1 MTTTPGSVVADTVE
15 LLWPG
20 RPGGRCY
27 RVLPTATRPRLLV
40 PERPRAAA
48 VAGLRAVRESTSRQ
62 SRARTAAVS
71 AAFSTAP
78 TRLLPGERVVVGD
91 GGIDQMLGD
100 TLGTTVVATVH
111 LGPDRANRKP
121 VLALATPDGS
131 IVGFAKV
138 AVDDL
143 TGCLVTAEGTALRV
157 LSQQSL
163 RQLTVPRLL
172 FDGTWHDSPTTVQ
185 SPLPVHTERTSAD
198 PLRVAA
204 AQVELARCLGVTT
217 SSAAESAY
225 VRQLMRRLKAQGPV
239 GAQVADEITTAVG
252 AVDLTL
258 AFGAW
263 HGDWRPTNCAV
274 TGSTVLVW
282 DWERFATEVPLGF
295 DALHLALT
303 SRARATEDITDLA
316 PMLYSL
322 APGVLE
328 TFDVDS
334 AKAELVTSLYLGEIA
349 ARYLTDGQHRTGARL
364 GDVGAWLLPELHR
377 RNAVIAS

>member
-1 MTTTPGSVVADTVE
+1 MTTTPGSVVATTIE

-20 RPGGRCY
+20 RSGGRCY

-78 TRLLPGERVVVGD
+78 TRLLPGERVLVGD
-91 GGIDQMLGD
+91 GGIDQLLGE

-138 AVDDL
+138 AVDEL
-143 TGCLVTAEGTALRV
+143 TGRLVAAEGDALRL
-157 LSQQSL
+157 LSQRSL
-163 RQLTVPRLL
+163 RQLTIPRLL
-172 FDGTWHDSPTTVQ
+172 FDDTWQGAPTTVQ
-185 SPLPVHTERTSAD
+185 SPLPVHSERTSAD
-198 PLRVAA
+198 PSRVAA
-204 AQVELARCLGVTT
+204 AQVELATCTGVTT
-217 SSAAESAY
+217 ASAAESAY
-225 VRQLMRRLKAQGPV
+225 VTQLTRRLRSQGPV
-239 GAQVADEITTAVG
+239 GQQVADEITTAVE

-258 AFGAW
+258 PFGVW

-274 TGSTVLVW
+274 TESTVLVW
-282 DWERFATEVPLGF
+282 DWERYASDVPLGF

-303 SRARATEDITDLA
+303 SRARATEDIADLA
-316 PMLYSL
+316 PLLYAL
-322 APGVLE
+322 APGVLAA
-328 TFDVDS
+328 FDVD
-334 AKAELVTSLYLGEIA
+334 AGAVPLVTSLYLGEIA
-349 ARYLTDGQHRTGARL
+349 ARYLTDGQHHTGARL

-377 RNAVIAS
+377 RNAVTAS